1 MSETKDRVA
10 EFFREPTPRRAL
22 AVALFLTGVFLFRK
36 LFITLIFFVVFE
48 RGITLACTW
57 LMNRF
62 KWNKGLAFGVTLAV
76 FASVAVS
83 VTWASAGRVAKVV
96 IETRATLP
104 QRLASIR
111 ENELFLLIKEHLPDA
126 DSLVERAS
134 HYGEEIARF
143 SAELGHIAI
152 SFVIGLILAIIFFFD
167 KERVLAFRTGLPV
180 KSIFSTLLRW
190 FEYAA
195 EAVSLMVQVQ
205 LIVALCNALLTL
217 PVLLL
222 LSVPHVPALLLL
234 IFFSGMIPVVGNL
247 ISGAVLILVSF
258 QARGI
263 PGIVIFVGLTFVL
276 HKIEAYYLNPRLTS
290 RHVKLPNFLLIIS
303 LVAWEHLLGIPGLF
317 LSFPILFV
325 TGNLI
330 REFQAEDALAET
342 ASPAA
347 PG

>member
-1 MSETKDRVA
+1 MSQTKDRVA
-10 EFFREPTPRRAL
+10 EFFREPTAKRAL
-22 AVALFLTGVFLFRK
+22 TLTLFLAGLFLFRK

-48 RGITLACTW
+48 RGVTLACTW

-62 KWNKGLAFGVTLAV
+62 KWSRGLAFAVTLAA
-76 FASVAVS
+76 FASVAVT
-83 VTWASAGRVAKVV
+83 VTWASAGRVAKAVV
-96 IETRATLP
+96 ETRATLP

-111 ENELFLLIKEHLPDA
+111 ENELFLMIKDHVPDA
-126 DSLVERAS
+126 ESLVERAS
-134 HYGEEIARF
+134 HYGEELAHF
-143 SAELGHIAI
+143 TAELGHLVI
-152 SFVIGLILAIIFFFD
+152 SFVIGLILAVIFFFD
-167 KERVLAFRTGLPV
+167 KERVLEFRNGLP
-180 KSIFSTLLRW
+180 KSSIFSTLLRW

-217 PVLLL
+217 PVLLM
-222 LSVPHVPALLLL
+222 LSVPHVPALLML
-234 IFFSGMIPVVGNL
+234 IFFAGLIPVVGNL

-258 QARGI
+258 QARGV
-263 PGIVIFVGLTFVL
+263 PGVVIFVALTFVL

-325 TGNLI
+325 AGNLI
-330 REFQAEDALAET
+330 REFQAEDA
-342 ASPAA
+342 AA
-347 PG
+347 VAGSTVEPG

>member
-1 MSETKDRVA
+1 MSQTKDRVA
-10 EFFREPTPRRAL
+10 EFFREPTAKRAL
-22 AVALFLTGVFLFRK
+22 TLTLFLAGLFLFRK

-48 RGITLACTW
+48 RGVTLACTW

-62 KWNKGLAFGVTLAV
+62 KWSKGLAFGVTLAA

-96 IETRATLP
+96 METRATLP
-104 QRLASIR
+104 QRLASIK
-111 ENELFLLIKEHLPDA
+111 ENELFLAIKDHLPDA

-134 HYGEEIARF
+134 HYGEELARF
-143 SAELGHIAI
+143 SAELGHLAI

-167 KERVLAFRTGLPV
+167 KDRVLEFRNALP
-180 KSIFSTLLRW
+180 KTSIFSTLLRW
-190 FEYAA
+190 FEYVA

-217 PVLLL
+217 PVLLM

-234 IFFSGMIPVVGNL
+234 IFFAGLIPVVGNL

-263 PGIVIFVGLTFVL
+263 PGVVIFVGLTFVL
-276 HKIEAYYLNPRLTS
+276 HKIESYYLNPRLTS

-325 TGNLI
+325 AGNLI
-330 REFQAEDALAET
+330 REFQSEDAAAVT
-342 ASPAA
+342 ASTVE